1 MSKTNLSSHQS
12 TQDCVVVKFGGTSVS
27 TLQNWQNI
35 QNIIKA
41 HLKQKRKVFIVHS
54 ALSQVSNLLTQVAED
69 ALTDQ
74 HQSGV
79 EKFKQQHQALI
90 IDMGLDEN
98 LLADIYKDLEKV
110 LQGVSLLNELTDR
123 SKAEILAKGEL
134 AATSIGA
141 AYLEKNMSESVRW
154 LDAREWLKASRS
166 SNIHKNYLNVDCD
179 SEFDQELTDAIAAD
193 DIIITQGFIASN
205 SNEETVLIGR
215 GGSDVS
221 AAYFASKIA
230 ATECQIWTDV
240 PGMFT
245 ANPSVTPTA
254 RLIQRLSYV
263 EAQEI
268 AAMGAK
274 VLHPRTMSPV
284 RNANIPLRIK
294 STLQPDQ
301 PGTLI
306 EKYPSDLQGVCA
318 VTTRDHVTLITMETL
333 DMWGQSGFLGKIF
346 NVFSQLDVSIDL
358 VSTSE
363 AMVTVS
369 LDHAQNTMDEEL
381 LEKLSNKLSKICKVK
396 IIKSCAA
403 VSIIGQKV
411 SGILSQIAPSLQAFE
426 TNTVYLLS
434 QAANDL
440 NITLVV
446 DRDQANKIAN
456 SLHEYLIGSKGNTEQ
471 FGATAIEMKRLYEGL
486 ESDTEVNVPTTW
498 WERKAKK
505 LIELCPEDE
514 AVYVYDQETLT
525 NKADTIK
532 SITAADKVF
541 YAIKANHNPE
551 VLQNFYNN
559 GLGFETVSEVEV
571 QYVLKLF
578 PEIDRSRILF
588 TPNFASRKE
597 YAAGLETGV
606 NFGVDSTYPLM
617 HWPELFSGKEIILRI
632 DPKTGKGH
640 HAYVRTA
647 GKRSKFGIPIEELE
661 TLSIHCRK
669 HKIKVVGLHAH
680 AGSGI
685 LQTGHW
691 REHAELLNRCREWFN
706 DVKILDLGGGFGIQD
721 KFHQVPLDFSSVQK
735 SLEAFK
741 QEFDDVEIWLEPG
754 RYMVAEAG
762 ALLTRV
768 TQVKT
773 KADQHF
779 IGLNTGM
786 NSLIRPALYGAYH
799 RIVNLSKKD
808 EAITQS
814 ATVVGP
820 ICESA
825 DVMGRD
831 VPMPETVE
839 GDVVLIAN
847 AGAYGQVMAS
857 SYNMREP
864 AGEIVV

>member
-1 MSKTNLSSHQS
+1 MSKNPNINHQS
-12 TQDCVVVKFGGTSVS
+12 TQNCVVVKFGGTSVS

-35 QNIIKA
+35 QAIIEG
-41 HLKQKRKVFIVHS
+41 HLKQKRKVFIAHS
-54 ALSQVSNLLTQVAED
+54 ALSQISNLLTKLAEE
-69 ALTDQ
+69 ALTDE
-74 HQSGV
+74 HHSGV
-79 EKFKQQHQALI
+79 EKFKQQHQVLI
-90 IDMGLDEN
+90 SEMGLDEN
-98 LLADIYKDLEKV
+98 LLDDIYKELDKV
-110 LQGVSLLNELTDR
+110 LKGVSLLQELTDR

-134 AATSIGA
+134 ASTTIGA

-154 LDAREWLKASRS
+154 LDAREWLHASRG
-166 SNIHKNYLNVDCD
+166 SNIHKNYLNVDCEA
-179 SEFDQELTDAIAAD
+179 EFDQELSDAISAD

-205 SNEETVLIGR
+205 SKEETVLIGR

-245 ANPSVTPTA
+245 ANPNITPTA

-274 VLHPRTMSPV
+274 VLHPRTMNPV
-284 RNANIPLRIK
+284 RLANIPLRIK

-318 VTTRDHVTLITMETL
+318 VTTRDNVTLITMETL
-333 DMWGQSGFLGKIF
+333 DMWGQSGFLGKVFTIF
-346 NVFSQLDVSIDL
+346 SALNISIDL

-363 AMVTVS
+363 TVVTVS
-369 LDHAQNTMDEEL
+369 LDHAQNNIDTEL
-381 LEKLSNKLSKICKVK
+381 MQSLSEKLSKVCKVK
-396 IIKSCAA
+396 IINSCAA

-471 FGATAIEMKRLYEGL
+471 FGATATEMKRLYEGL
-486 ESDTEVNVPTTW
+486 DNEVAIPTTW
-498 WERKAKK
+498 WERKAKD
-505 LIELCPEDE
+505 LIDLCPAEE
-514 AVYVYDQETLT
+514 AVYVYDQETLSKNAET
-525 NKADTIK
+525 LK
-532 SITAADKVF
+532 SIKAADQVF
-541 YAIKANHNPE
+541 FAIKANHNPE

-559 GLGFETVSEVEV
+559 GLGFETVSELEV

-578 PEIDRSRILF
+578 PDIDRSRILF
-588 TPNFASRKE
+588 TPNFASRNE
-597 YAAGLETGV
+597 YAAGLKTGV

-617 HWPELFSGKEIILRI
+617 HWPELFSGKEILLRI

-640 HAYVRTA
+640 HAYVKTA
-647 GKRSKFGIPIEELE
+647 GKRSKFGIPIEELQN
-661 TLSIHCRK
+661 LSEHCKK
-669 HKIKVVGLHAH
+669 HNIKVIGLHAH

-691 REHAELLNRCREWFN
+691 REHAELLNKCREWFT
-706 DVKILDLGGGFGIQD
+706 DVRVLDLGGGFGIQD
-721 KFHQVPLDFSSVQK
+721 KFHQVPLDFNSVQK

-741 QEFDDVEIWLEPG
+741 QEFDDVAIWLEPG
-754 RYMVAEAG
+754 RYLVAEAG
-762 ALLTRV
+762 ALLARV

-779 IGLNTGM
+779 VGLNTGM

-808 EAITQS
+808 EAITQN

-831 VPMPETVE
+831 VPMPETQE

-857 SYNMREP
+857 SYNMRDP
-864 AGEIVV
+864 AGEVVI

>member
-1 MSKTNLSSHQS
+1 MSKNNFSNYQS
-12 TQDCVVVKFGGTSVS
+12 TQDCVVIKFGGTSVS

-35 QNIIKA
+35 QQIIKA
-41 HLKQKRKVFIVHS
+41 HSKQKRKVFIVHS

-69 ALTDQ
+69 ALTDE
-74 HQSGV
+74 HHSGV
-79 EKFKQQHQALI
+79 KKFMQQHQDLI
-90 IDMGLDEN
+90 ADMGLGEN
-98 LLADIYKDLEKV
+98 LLLDIYKSLEKV
-110 LQGVSLLNELTDR
+110 LKGVSLLKELTDR

-134 AATSIGA
+134 ASTIIGA
-141 AYLEKNMSESVRW
+141 AFLEKNMSESVRW
-154 LDAREWLKASRS
+154 LDAREWLQASRG
-166 SNIHKNYLNVDCD
+166 SNIHKDYLSVDCD
-179 SEFDQELTDAIAAD
+179 AEFDEELTGAIAAD

-205 SNEETVLIGR
+205 NKEETVLIGR
-215 GGSDVS
+215 EGSDVS
-221 AAYFASKIA
+221 AAYFASKIDA
-230 ATECQIWTDV
+230 IECQIWTDV

-245 ANPSVTPTA
+245 ANPNITPTA

-274 VLHPRTMSPV
+274 VLHPRTIGPV
-284 RNANIPLRIK
+284 RKANIPLRVK
-294 STLQPDQ
+294 STLQPEQ

-318 VTTRDHVTLITMETL
+318 VTTRDSVTLITMETL
-333 DMWGQSGFLGKIF
+333 DMWGQAGFLGKVFAIF
-346 NVFSQLDVSIDL
+346 GALDISIDL

-363 AMVTVS
+363 TVVTVS
-369 LDHAQNTMDEEL
+369 LDHSQNNIDDEL
-381 LEKLSNKLSKICKVK
+381 LQRLSDKLSKVCKVK
-396 IIKSCAA
+396 IINSCAA
-403 VSIIGQKV
+403 ISIIGQKV

-456 SLHEYLIGSKGNTEQ
+456 SLHEYLIGSKGNTDQ
-471 FGATAIEMKRLYEGL
+471 FGATATEMKRLYEGL
-486 ESDTEVNVPTTW
+486 EKEVSAPTTW
-498 WERKAKK
+498 WERKAKD
-505 LIELCPEDE
+505 LIDLCPNDE

-525 NKADTIK
+525 KNANTFK
-532 SITAADKVF
+532 SVKAADQVF
-541 YAIKANHNPE
+541 FAIKANHNPE
-551 VLQNFYNN
+551 VLQNFYDN

-617 HWPELFSGKEIILRI
+617 HWPELFTGKDIILRI

-661 TLSIHCRK
+661 ALSRHCRK

-691 REHAELLNRCREWFN
+691 CEHAELLNRCREWFN

-721 KFHQVPLDFSSVQK
+721 KFHQVPLDFASVQK
-735 SLEAFK
+735 SLQAFK
-741 QEFDDVEIWLEPG
+741 QEFDDVAIWLEPG
-754 RYMVAEAG
+754 RYLVAEAG
-762 ALLTRV
+762 VLLTRV

-808 EAITQS
+808 ATITQN

-831 VPMPETVE
+831 VPMPDTVE

-864 AGEIVV
+864 AGEVVI

>member
-1 MSKTNLSSHQS
+1 MSKNNFSSHQS
-12 TQDCVVVKFGGTSVS
+12 TQECVVVKFGGTSVS

-35 QNIIKA
+35 QNIIKG
-41 HLKQKRKVFIVHS
+41 HLKLKRKVFVVHS
-54 ALSQVSNLLTQVAED
+54 ALSQISNLLTQVAED

-74 HQSGV
+74 HLSGLA
-79 EKFKQQHQALI
+79 KFKQQHQNLI
-90 IDMGLDEN
+90 VDMGLDEN
-98 LLADIYKDLEKV
+98 LLDEIYKDLEKV
-110 LQGVSLLNELTDR
+110 LQGVSLLKELTDR

-134 AATSIGA
+134 ASTSIGA
-141 AYLEKNMSESVRW
+141 AFLEKTMSESVRW
-154 LDAREWLKASRS
+154 LDAREWLLASRG
-166 SNIHKNYLNVDCD
+166 SNIHKDYLNVDCEAD
-179 SEFDQELTDAIAAD
+179 FDLELTDAIAAD

-205 SNEETVLIGR
+205 NKEETVLIGR

-221 AAYFASKIA
+221 AAYFASKVA
-230 ATECQIWTDV
+230 AIECQIWTDV

-245 ANPSVTPTA
+245 ANPNVTPNA

-284 RNANIPLRIK
+284 RKANIPLRVK

-318 VTTRDHVTLITMETL
+318 VTTRDPVTLITMETL

-346 NVFSQLDVSIDL
+346 AVFSQLDVSIDL

-369 LDHAQNTMDEEL
+369 LDHSQNDLSAEVMEN
-381 LEKLSNKLSKICKVK
+381 LSNKLSKICKVK
-396 IIKSCAA
+396 VINSCAA

-426 TNTVYLLS
+426 TNTVYLMS

-456 SLHEYLIGSKGNTEQ
+456 SLHEYLIGSKGNTDQ
-471 FGATAIEMKRLYEGL
+471 FGATATEMKRLYDGL
-486 ESDTEVNVPTTW
+486 DAEVTVPTTW
-498 WERKAKK
+498 WERKAND
-505 LIELCPEDE
+505 LIELCPNDE

-525 NKADTIK
+525 KNANTLK
-532 SITAADKVF
+532 SIKAADQVF

-551 VLQNFYNN
+551 VLQNFYKN

-588 TPNFASRKE
+588 TPNFASRNE
-597 YAAGLETGV
+597 YAAGLKTGV

-617 HWPELFSGKEIILRI
+617 HWPELFTGKEIILRI

-661 TLSIHCRK
+661 ALSAHCRK

-691 REHAELLNRCREWFN
+691 REHAELLNRCRGWFR
-706 DVKILDLGGGFGIQD
+706 DVRVLDLGGGFGIQD
-721 KFHQVPLDFSSVQK
+721 KFHQVPLDFASVQK

-741 QEFDDVEIWLEPG
+741 KEFDDVKIWLEPG
-754 RYMVAEAG
+754 RFLVAEAG

-808 EAITQS
+808 EKITQN

-831 VPMPETVE
+831 VPMPDTLE

-864 AGEIVV
+864 AGEVVI